1 MPCWAWTEDR
11 VSQPFGVRVPLDQAR
26 RAADARNE
34 DLSVQNKAAASA
46 SGLIRRFFNTQSIGT
61 ILVFVVVFL
70 FFSIKSDRFLSFDNI
85 INIVRQVSIL
95 IIIGMGMTM
104 LLIAGQVDLSVG
116 AIVGLTGVTSAML
129 VVNYGLPVYLSFIIC
144 IVIGALAGTINGQ
157 IVTRLNIPSLLATLG
172 MMTAIRGFGFV
183 ISKGATIFNPPPSF
197 LWLGAGKL
205 GPIPIPII
213 VMLIVFLF
221 MLFIQ
226 ERTTFAVRYY
236 AVGGNTTAA
245 HLSGI
250 NVQRY
255 ITILFTIS
263 GALSGLGAGN
273 LGTGLEFDVITAVVV
288 GGTSIF
294 GGIGSL
300 QRTILGALIIGVVT
314 NGMIIINL
322 NSFYQMIAKGL
333 ILILA
338 VGAETVRHKKAY

>member
-1 MPCWAWTEDR
+1 MRD
-11 VSQPFGVRVPLDQAR
+11 V
-26 RAADARNE
+26 
-34 DLSVQNKAAASA
+34 SVQNKVASPA
-46 SGLIRRFFNTQSIGT
+46 NGLIRRFFNIQSIGT
-61 ILVFVVVFL
+61 ILVFVVIFV
-70 FFSIKSDRFLSFDNI
+70 FFSIKSERFLSFDNI

-95 IIIGMGMTM
+95 IIIGMGMTI

-116 AIVGLTGVTSAML
+116 AIVGLTGVVSAML
-129 VVNYGLPVYLSFIIC
+129 VVNYGFPVYLSFIIC
-144 IVIGALAGTINGQ
+144 ILVGAVAGTINGQ

-172 MMTAIRGFGFV
+172 MMTAIRGFAFV
-183 ISKGATIFNPPPSF
+183 ISNGATIFNPPPSF

-213 VMLIVFLF
+213 VMLIVFLIMF
-221 MLFIQ
+221 FIQ

-255 ITILFTIS
+255 ITILFAVS
-263 GALSGLGAGN
+263 GALSGLGGVISASRIGVGTGN

-338 VGAETVRHKKAY
+338 VGAETIRHKKAY

>member
-1 MPCWAWTEDR
+1 M
-11 VSQPFGVRVPLDQAR
+11 
-26 RAADARNE
+26 
-34 DLSVQNKAAASA
+34 VQSKAAASKK
-46 SGLIRRFFNTQSIGT
+46 GLIRKFFNTQSIGT
-61 ILVFVVVFL
+61 IIVFVVIFL
-70 FFSIKSDRFLSFDNI
+70 FFSIKSTRFLSFDNI

-95 IIIGMGMTM
+95 IIIGMGMTI

-129 VVNYGLPVYLSFIIC
+129 VVNYSLPVYLSFIIC
-144 IVIGALAGTINGQ
+144 IFIGGIIGMVNGQ
-157 IVTRLNIPSLLATLG
+157 IVTKLNIPSLLATLG
-172 MMTAIRGFGFV
+172 MLTAVRGFGFV

-197 LWLGAGKL
+197 LWLGAGKF

-213 VMLIVFLF
+213 VMIIVFLI
-221 MLFIQ
+221 MLFVQ
-226 ERTTFAVRYY
+226 EKTTFAVRYY
-236 AVGGNTTAA
+236 AVGGNITAA

-250 NVQRY
+250 NVQNY

-263 GALSGLGAGN
+263 GALSGLGGVISASRIGVGTGN

-294 GGIGSL
+294 GGIGNL

-333 ILILA
+333 ILIIA
-338 VGAETVRHKKAY
+338 VGAETIRHKKAY

>member
-1 MPCWAWTEDR
+1 MKSVKSNTP
-11 VSQPFGVRVPLDQAR
+11 VSAQGI
-26 RAADARNE
+26 
-34 DLSVQNKAAASA
+34 
-46 SGLIRRFFNTQSIGT
+46 IRRFFSIQSIGT
-61 ILVFVVVFL
+61 ILVFVVIFV
-70 FFSIKSDRFLSFDNI
+70 FFSLKSPRFLSFDNI

-95 IIIGMGMTM
+95 IIIGMGMTI

-129 VVNYGLPVYLSFIIC
+129 VVNYGLPVSLSFICC
-144 IVIGALAGTINGQ
+144 ILIGAAFGVANGL
-157 IVTRLNIPSLLATLG
+157 IVTKLNIPSLLATLG

-183 ISKGATIFNPPPSF
+183 ISNGATIFNPPPSF

-213 VMLIVFLF
+213 VMLIVFLIMF
-221 MLFIQ
+221 FIQ
-226 ERTTFAVRYY
+226 ERTRFAVHYY
-236 AVGGNTTAA
+236 AVGGNMTAA
-245 HLSGI
+245 YLSGI
-250 NVQRY
+250 NVQGY
-255 ITILFTIS
+255 LVGLFAIS
-263 GALSGLGAGN
+263 GALAGLGGVISASRIGVGTGN

-338 VGAETVRHKKAY
+338 VGAETVRHKKAF

>member
-1 MPCWAWTEDR
+1 MMVPPDR
-11 VSQPFGVRVPLDQAR
+11 RK
-26 RAADARNE
+26 RATDARNE
-34 DLSVQNKAAASA
+34 GHLSVKKNAAASA
-46 SGLIRRFFNTQSIGT
+46 NGLIKRFFNTQSIGT
-61 ILVFVVVFL
+61 IIVFVVVFL

-95 IIIGMGMTM
+95 IIIGMGMTI

-116 AIVGLTGVTSAML
+116 AIVGLTGVMSAML

-144 IVIGALAGTINGQ
+144 ILIGGIVGTINGQ

-213 VMLIVFLF
+213 VMLVVFLI

-236 AVGGNTTAA
+236 AVGGNITAA

-255 ITILFTIS
+255 ITILFAIS
-263 GALSGLGAGN
+263 GALSGLGGVISASRIGVGTGN